1 MLLSQIEAVYEEE
14 GSNNNNNN
22 NNNHNH
28 NNINININSTDDI
41 NDNNNNDKKEPPK
54 RRDYREELFR
64 AQEEISHGE
73 EDVENNNDET
83 RYDSSSDEG
92 EAEASCFGWKR
103 NHKLPAAATKS
114 PGSTALALAKDK
126 QNHLLLPRREE
137 AAEYFMGAQH
147 HQTFLVNSQDDDD
160 DDDFG
165 NEQTILLLGQTQ
177 QSSYSNGFTSP
188 GTPPTQGRWY
198 ERHAAASAYST
209 MQAPLSQ
216 HHPPLIPI
224 TSVKPRR
231 RQTRHRRLRRRQR
244 ERRKDPPTYLRVAH
258 SKALA
263 ITERFLGLLRAEIEK
278 VTLFAQSRLGELADT
293 AGSLRFP
300 SHEDG
305 EYDGGMH
312 QSSSSSGDEQSSAE
326 STVVSAARALSPT
339 YNIRNAK
346 DLFVSKE
353 TKPKQKRAFAAVQRQ
368 INNFAAMRKRKP
380 IFQRMDHIVGEDL
393 LLLSAVDEAD
403 GYTAVGVE
411 LMHVLRYISVNVI
424 AVRKICLKHDRLL
437 MNRMLG
443 GYYHHK
449 RNRKRVEN
457 STKTNLGRSLSLGD
471 NREYDGVEKLVGVY
485 DLKIQSLANSPTV
498 QVISSCIALALSE
511 YEVSHSRAGALAKLN
526 SQTRTPMPA
535 SPEEEEEE
543 VKFSCTPGTSAFGL
557 SPSRWGV
564 SKSPPLDTDVTGE
577 VDAYSYDSVDED
589 GNGPPSS
596 ASTVS
601 LTRLQFTVVSIFALR
616 EAARFKK
623 DPCMNFLARAS
634 LVFTGPSVVGE
645 GLDGCS
651 REVLDFF
658 VSYSPDAALLLD
670 PTALYKGL
678 REGQWRE
685 RPIQSVMLA
694 TLAMGLSAS
703 NGSDDASHLIDAIS
717 IQRVRVEDTQQN
729 GDDDAQA
736 KSLDESM
743 LIINRSSV
751 FLYATNYYI
760 AHSTANLFAMQMGAH
775 PVHAAAI
782 IGASSVGALIAAFF
796 HARGLSIQSES
807 VALTSMSLDFF
818 RKSFLFAAFFP
829 IVGNILHAL
838 AVSSQSISLAVFGRM
853 WIGFGSIELLNRQLL
868 SCHLRPIQVVPE
880 SAKLVLT
887 QIYGVIFGLVL
898 GAFLALFDVHVS
910 PFGQYVAIISSLHT
924 GSYFMASLW
933 AVYWLFVY
941 FRFHRTSASVA
952 ISDGLADFRQKDA
965 LNYLGLDSDS
975 SSDGETGT
983 PQSIVYSQSQ
993 PEFIPTSA
1001 QNIQAFYNKKLEVAL
1016 PVGSSSDLKYHRES
1030 NRMASRDLPSNRYP
1044 LRQWKSYLGRLR
1056 RVVVHNMA
1064 IPVTLACVL
1073 FCRLSHELLF
1083 TSCAIV
1089 TDRYFAWNG
1098 SHAGLLLGLMSG
1110 MCFPANHICGRIA
1123 ATFDERT
1130 VMKNSL
1136 VLICLG
1142 LIMMINWASM
1152 VNVVAHIRHLFDEDS
1167 YGTHHP
1173 YDWVFGMSQY
1183 LLGIVVSFVGVV
1195 SLEGSSIALMSKVS
1209 PARHRFA
1216 SCGTLV
1222 TFVSLMARIL
1232 GNVYILVVG
1241 LSHRLIS
1248 TDIINSMVLPL
1259 IGACVTVMYI
1269 VNKHFFFLI

>member
-1 MLLSQIEAVYEEE
+1 MVGFGSSLRMARRVGWERAYFDYETLKMLLSQIEAVYEEE
-14 GSNNNNNN
+14 GNNNSNNSNNNSNNN
-22 NNNHNH
+22 
-28 NNINININSTDDI
+28 DDN
-41 NDNNNNDKKEPPK
+41 NDNNEPPK

-64 AQEEISHGE
+64 AHDETSYDND
-73 EDVENNNDET
+73 EDNGNDET
-83 RYDSSSDEG
+83 RYDTSSDEDG
-92 EAEASCFGWKR
+92 DEEVAEASCLGWKR
-103 NHKLPAAATKS
+103 NHHKHLPAATKS
-114 PGSTALALAKDK
+114 PGSAAAAHAKKK
-126 QNHLLLPRREE
+126 QNQLLLPRREE
-137 AAEYFMGAQH
+137 AADFFMGAQQ
-147 HQTFLVNSQDDDD
+147 HQTFLVDSQDDGDV
-160 DDDFG
+160 DDFG
-165 NEQTILLLGQTQ
+165 NEQTTLLLGQTQ
-177 QSSYSNGFTSP
+177 QSSYYSGFTSP
-188 GTPPTQGRWY
+188 GTPPTQDQWYGRQ
-198 ERHAAASAYST
+198 AAASPYST
-209 MQAPLSQ
+209 VQAPLSQ
-216 HHPPLIPI
+216 HNHPPLIPI
-224 TSVKPRR
+224 TAVKPRS
-231 RQTRHRRLRRRQR
+231 RQTRRRRRRRQR
-244 ERRKDPPTYLRVAH
+244 QRRKDPPPYLRVAH
-258 SKALA
+258 SKARA
-263 ITERFLGLLRAEIEK
+263 ITERFLGLLRADIEK

-312 QSSSSSGDEQSSAE
+312 QSSSSSEDEQSSAE

-339 YNIRNAK
+339 YNIRNAT
-346 DLFVSKE
+346 DLFASKE

-449 RNRKRVEN
+449 RNRKRGEKR
-457 STKTNLGRSLSLGD
+457 TKTNLGGSLSLGD
-471 NREYDGVEKLVGVY
+471 HREDDGVEKLVGVY

-526 SQTRTPMPA
+526 SQTKTPIRA
-535 SPEEEEEE
+535 SPEEEEEEE

-557 SPSRWGV
+557 SPSRWRV
-564 SKSPPLDTDVTGE
+564 HKSQFVDTDVVGE
-577 VDAYSYDSVDED
+577 VDVNSYHSSDED
-589 GNGPPSS
+589 ENGPPSS

-623 DPCMNFLARAS
+623 DPYMNFLSRAS

-670 PTALYKGL
+670 STALYKGL

-694 TLAMGLSAS
+694 TLAMGVSAS
-703 NGSDDASHLIDAIS
+703 DVDDTSHLIDAIS
-717 IQRVRVEDTQQN
+717 IQRGRIEDTQQN
-729 GDDDAQA
+729 GFHHDDDDDDAQA
-736 KSLDESM
+736 KSLDETM

-751 FLYATNYYI
+751 FLYATNYYM
-760 AHSTANLFAMQMGAH
+760 AHSTANLFAMQTGAH
-775 PVHAAAI
+775 PVHAATI
-782 IGASSVGALIAAFF
+782 IGASSVGALFAAFF
-796 HARGLSIQSES
+796 HARGLLIQSES

-818 RKSFLFAAFFP
+818 RKSFLFAAFSP
-829 IVGNILHAL
+829 IVGNIVHAL
-838 AVSSQSISLAVFGRM
+838 AVSWQSIPLAVFGRM

-887 QIYGVIFGLVL
+887 QIYGVIFGLLL
-898 GAFLALFDVHVS
+898 GAFLALFDLHVS
-910 PFGQYVAIISSLHT
+910 PFGQYVATISSLHT

-941 FRFHRTSASVA
+941 FQFHRTSVSVA
-952 ISDGLADFRQKDA
+952 VSDGFADLRQKDA
-965 LNYLGLDSDS
+965 LSYLGLDSDS

-983 PQSIVYSQSQ
+983 PQSIVYSQSHT
-993 PEFIPTSA
+993 ETNPTYA
-1001 QNIQAFYNKKLEVAL
+1001 QNIQAIYNKKLEVAL
-1016 PVGSSSDLKYHRES
+1016 PVGSSSDLKNHREIK
-1030 NRMASRDLPSNRYP
+1030 RVASRDVPSNRYP

-1064 IPVTLACVL
+1064 IPVTLAGVL

-1083 TSCAIV
+1083 TSCATV
-1089 TDRYFAWNG
+1089 TNRYFAWNG

-1110 MCFPANHICGRIA
+1110 MCFPANYICGRIA

-1136 VLICLG
+1136 VIICLG
-1142 LIMMINWASM
+1142 LTIMINWASM
-1152 VNVVAHIRHLFDEDS
+1152 ANVVTHIRHLFDEDAH
-1167 YGTHHP
+1167 GTHHP
-1173 YDWVFGMSQY
+1173 YDWVFGIYQY
-1183 LLGIVVSFVGVV
+1183 LLGIVVSFVGIV

-1209 PARHRFA
+1209 PARQRFA

-1222 TFVSLMARIL
+1222 TFVSLIARIWWDCP
-1232 GNVYILVVG
+1232 
-1241 LSHRLIS
+1241 
-1248 TDIINSMVLPL
+1248 TD
-1259 IGACVTVMYI
+1259 
-1269 VNKHFFFLI
+1269 